1 MNLKPHGGEAALEV
15 YESPHD
21 TFDSRKHRNWLVNG
35 AGLGAYAH
43 GRVHQDVGKIL
54 VGDIIHKRG
63 HNSPD
68 DILLMEEQALFSMGE
83 TLSVPTRLG
92 NLKALAMLPTM
103 DTANG
108 EGDLIAYYERGVVAF
123 NTYEAP
129 RETRL
134 NPDGSVVQRGWD
146 MKRLVN
152 HLLNAVGAV
161 GRYSVT
167 VLTRDHLFRS
177 KFGLHFL
184 KIILGEGS
192 FNSEN
197 TNRISQPV
205 DPILEKDD
213 ELQGAATG
221 YWIEGSRMFAST
233 GMQKNASISS
243 SSFGRG
249 FVSFNQDVSYT
260 RDRTPIAAWEGLWI
274 PDYGVNGI
282 HKFTDEGFIA
292 SDRKKNLLISKFDKD
307 LEYDRRDEENIPIE
321 WNFETA
327 QFAPLGLDKRGSI
340 GGGTLEA
347 TYASA
352 NQRVRV
358 WIRTDRKPEWRLW
371 SIIKPCPKN
380 GKVRPLSSLGKPP
393 VLYRECTWFQVK
405 VEGIGYMENPLLDVD
420 FAPVTG
426 KSMKSSC
433 AIVDEPE
440 QDYFAINSIPQ
451 NKRWK

>member
-1 MNLKPHGGEAALEV
+1 MNLKPHGGEEALEI

-21 TFDSRKHRNWLVNG
+21 TFDFRQHRNFLANG
-35 AGLGAYAH
+35 AGLGTYAH
-43 GRVHQDVGKIL
+43 GRVHQNLGIIL

-63 HNSPD
+63 HKSTD
-68 DILLMEEQALFSMGE
+68 DVLLMEEQALLSMGE
-83 TLSVPTRLG
+83 PLSVPSRLG

-123 NTYEAP
+123 NTHMAP

-146 MKRLVN
+146 MQRLVN

-167 VLTRDHLFRS
+167 ILTRDHFFRS
-177 KFGLHFL
+177 RFGLHFL
-184 KIILGEGS
+184 KIILGEGT

-205 DPILEKDD
+205 DPILEKD
-213 ELQGAATG
+213 EHLEGTATG
-221 YWIEGSRMFAST
+221 YWIDGNRMFCST
-233 GMQKNASISS
+233 GMLKNASISS

-249 FVSFNQDVSYT
+249 FVTFNQAVRYT
-260 RDRTPIAAWEGLWI
+260 QDRTPIPAWEGLWM

-282 HKFTDEGFIA
+282 YKFTEDGFIS
-292 SDRKKNLLISKFDKD
+292 SDRKKNLLISKFDKELKHD
-307 LEYDRRDEENIPIE
+307 VRDQQNIPIE

-327 QFAPLGLDKRGSI
+327 QFAPLGLDKRGTI

-352 NQRVRV
+352 DQKVRV
-358 WIRTDRKPEWRLW
+358 WIRTDKRPEWRLW
-371 SIIKPCPKN
+371 TTLKPCQKE
-380 GKVRPLSSLGKPP
+380 GKVRVTSSFGKPSS
-393 VLYRECTWFQVK
+393 LYRECTWFQVK

-420 FAPVTG
+420 FAPVNG
-426 KSMKSSC
+426 KTNKSSC
-433 AIVDEPE
+433 VIVDESE